1 MDQNE
6 TFVFFLAALGLS
18 WGTRDLLVAA
28 RMWDPIPR
36 PGIEPGHPLPWERG
50 VLATRLPG
58 KSPNFR
64 IFYIFSTHCFFHLGR
79 LTALFFATT
88 I

>member
-28 RMWDPIPR
+28 RMRDPIPR
-36 PGIEPGHPLPWERG
+36 PGIEPGHSLLWEHE

-64 IFYIFSTHCFFHLGR
+64 IFDIFSTHCFFHLGG
-79 LTALFFATT
+79 
-88 I
+88 